1 MFPKWEQ
8 TSPRQKGPEMTAV
21 RILKAG
27 LSGAQIQAT
36 KDLAIAAGCDAA
48 DVSTIDAV
56 GEPEPS
62 GQDEVVLVVLV
73 PPNLEAGALEAEL
86 KKVPTG
92 GRRAVCVWP
101 EGGATGAIPDVVGKF
116 CYSIIRWSPDRLRD
130 VLAGDGDNV
139 FEGANGEALPDP
151 NQDHLECE

>member
-1 MFPKWEQ
+1 M
-8 TSPRQKGPEMTAV
+8 TLRLHRQQLGQ
-21 RILKAG
+21 LDAG
-27 LSGAQIQAT
+27 LFET
-36 KDLAIAAGCDAA
+36 
-48 DVSTIDAV
+48 VSV
-56 GEPEPS
+56 GELAR
-62 GQDEVVLVVLV
+62 GL
-73 PPNLEAGALEAEL
+73 LEAEL

-130 VLAGDGDNV
+130 VLAGEGDNV